1 MKFELI
7 VVGKTKNIYLIEEIE
22 KYRKRIERYTKFHI
36 SELLS
41 VKNYRNISS
50 LDLVKKEGDLILKN
64 IELSDYVVLLDEK
77 GKRYSSLDFSNKISS
92 LMLSSKKKV
101 VFLVGG
107 AYGVS
112 DLVYSR
118 VDEKLSLSM
127 MTFSHQMVRLFF
139 MEQFYRSFTLLN
151 NEPYHHQ

>member
-1 MKFELI
+1 MEVDLCGHATLASARVLIDQSKF
-7 VVGKTKNIYLIEEIE
+7 KDFEEIVFE
-22 KYRKRIERYTKFHI
+22 SKRG
-36 SELLS
+36 LL
-41 VKNYRNISS
+41 KAQ
-50 LDLVKKEGDLILKN
+50 KEGDLILKN
-64 IELSDYVVLLDEK
+64 IESSDYVVLLDEK
-77 GKRYSSLDFSNKISS
+77 GKRYSSIDFSNKISS

-118 VDEKLSLSM
+118 VDEKLSLST

-139 MEQFYRSFTLLN
+139 MEQFYRSLTLLN